1 MAKLNIGLPDN
12 MQKYV
17 DEQTNSGR
25 FADSDCYIHD
35 LIRQDQ
41 DRQLKIAA
49 MQTLVD
55 EGIASGES
63 DESMQDI
70 LRSLKEKRSKSA

>member
-12 MQKYV
+12 IKQYV
-17 DEQTNSGR
+17 DEQTDSGR
-25 FADSDCYIHD
+25 FADSDSYIQD

-41 DRQLKIAA
+41 ERQRKIAA
-49 MQTLVD
+49 MQRLVD
-55 EGIASGES
+55 QGLASGES